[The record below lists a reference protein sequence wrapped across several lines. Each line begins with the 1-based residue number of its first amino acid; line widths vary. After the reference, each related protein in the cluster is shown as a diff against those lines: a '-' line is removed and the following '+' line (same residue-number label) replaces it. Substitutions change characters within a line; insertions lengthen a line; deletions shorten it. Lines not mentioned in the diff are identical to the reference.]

1 MTTSPI
7 TPHVSLTQIP
17 PKVLSPTR
25 LVSINGK
32 LHWITVLSKTETGD
46 ELYHHLD
53 QEHWKDLSTRIQR
66 IFLANLDRAKQGIPY
81 IPLVNTQSDLIEISL
96 SDATTPIKYY
106 KDKTSSSLSDRE
118 MNVVTTYTG
127 HDLLKELR
135 QTFRHYPVTHYLN
148 EVKQKEQA
156 KLLTAYAAEYPDKHH
171 HIHNLHT
178 NLDKDITK
186 ETFEFYTQELKGSE
200 CETLPISDAKTF
212 NPTTL
217 STTTPVFIPITAYS
231 IKQKPFM
238 KAPILSDQPHLL
250 GLYVDPLKHQ
260 VFIYDP
266 IDDKKNWTNYPDI
279 KNIIETLKEKDP
291 RLDIIYKGSKE
302 KDTSQEKRRLVL
314 FLQAMIS
321 PQKERKF
328 SKLELLQ
335 SAIYTE
341 QELKLKKITQTIN
354 TSLEEQCLELAQ
366 EIQTRHNRT
375 YERIQVLGS

>member
-1 MTTSPI
+1 MTSSPI
-7 TPHVSLTQIP
+7 TPNISLTRTA
-17 PKVLSPTR
+17 PKALSPTK

-32 LHWITVLSKTETGD
+32 LHWVTVLSKTGSGD

-53 QEHWKDLSTRIQR
+53 QDHWKELSTHIQR
-66 IFLANLDRAKQGIPY
+66 IFLANLDRASQGIPY
-81 IPLVNTQSDLIEISL
+81 IPLVHTQSDLVEISL
-96 SDATTPIKYY
+96 DDATAPIKYY
-106 KDKTSSSLSDRE
+106 KEKTASSLSDRE

-135 QTFRHYPVTHYLN
+135 QTFRHYPVTPYLN
-148 EVKQKEQA
+148 EAKKTQQA
-156 KLLTAYAAEYPDKHH
+156 ALLAQYSAEYADKHH

-178 NLDKDITK
+178 HLDKDITK
-186 ETFEFYTQELKGSE
+186 ETFEFYTEALKESR

-212 NPTTL
+212 DPTTL
-217 STTTPVFIPITAYS
+217 STTKPVFIPITAHS

-238 KAPILSDQPHLL
+238 KPPILSDKPHLL
-250 GLYVDPLKHQ
+250 GLYIDPVKHQ

-266 IDDKKNWTNYPDI
+266 IDDKKNWANYPDI
-279 KNIIETLKEKDP
+279 KNIIEALKKKDP
-291 RLDIIYKGSKE
+291 SLEIIYKGSKE
-302 KDTSQEKRRLVL
+302 QDASQEKRRLVL

-328 SKLELLQ
+328 SKLERLQ

-341 QELKLKKITQTIN
+341 QELKLKKVTQAIN